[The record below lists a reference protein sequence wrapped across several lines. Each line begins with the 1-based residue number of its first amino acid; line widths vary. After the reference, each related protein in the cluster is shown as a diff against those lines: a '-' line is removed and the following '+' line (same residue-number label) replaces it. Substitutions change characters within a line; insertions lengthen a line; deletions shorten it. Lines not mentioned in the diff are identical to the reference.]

1 MGGGRV
7 LVLLEEA
14 SKYRDKHK
22 APTPHRS
29 APCPY
34 TRGEQ
39 GVGNAL
45 EIIRSEEGVYAS
57 S

>member
-1 MGGGRV
+1 MGGGLV

-39 GVGNAL
+39 GAGNAL